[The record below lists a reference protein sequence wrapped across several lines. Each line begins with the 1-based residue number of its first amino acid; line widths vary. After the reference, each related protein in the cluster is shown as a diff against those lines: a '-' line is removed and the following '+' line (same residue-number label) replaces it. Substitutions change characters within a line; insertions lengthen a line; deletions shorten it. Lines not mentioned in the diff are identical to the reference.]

1 MVVFIRGQV
10 FVQGIKKIEAVD
22 LLFLCYTD
30 TLILSNVPKVK
41 KYFSEKTSVRLTY
54 PIKGVI
60 KTFFQVYFVTLN

>member
-30 TLILSNVPKVK
+30 TLILSNVPKIK
-41 KYFSEKTSVRLTY
+41 KYLSEK
-54 PIKGVI
+54 K
-60 KTFFQVYFVTLN
+60 QV